1 MEAICHEKRG
11 HSCHIIVRQGT
22 YNYMKAYFS
31 IIIFVLLTVSSVVTG
46 TGNYMDAKDRIASD
60 LNRAL
65 VRALSEKGGEWVTAD
80 TIRVCKQLQAQST
93 DVVAMLIR
101 DELFTES
108 LSIPEL
114 RGKSYVS
121 FALIPQGGTQAV
133 AWKGDAGVSGDTVVM
148 RPDVLQNAD
157 MQVAFRGNVDC
168 SFATVF
174 GLSDLRLSV
183 GLMAAAVL
191 WGVFSLSQ
199 MRRRVVAC
207 MPAAGRNQLGGLR
220 FDPSLNTFY
229 NSADEEVRF
238 TPMQFQLM
246 RMFFNAE
253 GYKLS
258 KAEICESLWPGKDDA
273 SETLYTLLRRLKRVV
288 EQNSSLKIEAERGR
302 AYKLTVNGRR
312 PDKPLSAKCQ

>member
-1 MEAICHEKRG
+1 
-11 HSCHIIVRQGT
+11 
-22 YNYMKAYFS
+22 MKAYFS

-148 RPDVLQNAD
+148 RLDVLQNAD
-157 MQVAFRGNVDC
+157 MQVAFRGNADC
-168 SFATVF
+168 SFATVL
-174 GLSDLRLSV
+174 GLSDQRLPV
-183 GLMAAAVL
+183 VLMLAAML
-191 WGVFSLSQ
+191 WGVFSMFY
-199 MRRRVVAC
+199 MRRRAVKPTVAANFQC
-207 MPAAGRNQLGGLR
+207 VGGLQ
-220 FDPSLNTFY
+220 FDSSRNAFY
-229 NSADEEVRF
+229 TMSGDFSAEEH
-238 TPMQFQLM
+238 
-246 RMFFNAE
+246 
-253 GYKLS
+253 KLS
-258 KAEICESLWPGKDDA
+258 KAEICAALWPGKPDA
-273 SETLYTLLRRLKRVV
+273 SETLYTLIRRLKRVV
-288 EQNSSLKIEAERGR
+288 EQDTNIKIEAERGR
-302 AYKLTVNGRR
+302 AYKLRVE
-312 PDKPLSAKCQ
+312 S

>member
-1 MEAICHEKRG
+1 
-11 HSCHIIVRQGT
+11 
-22 YNYMKAYFS
+22 MKAYFS

-65 VRALSEKGGEWVTAD
+65 VRALVEKGGEWVTAD

-157 MQVAFRGNVDC
+157 MQVAFRGNADC

-174 GLSDLRLSV
+174 GLSDQRLPV
-183 GLMAAAVL
+183 VLMLAAML
-191 WGVFSLSQ
+191 WGVFSMFY
-199 MRRRVVAC
+199 MRRRAVKPTVAANFQC
-207 MPAAGRNQLGGLR
+207 VGGLQ
-220 FDPSLNTFY
+220 FDSSRNAFY
-229 NSADEEVRF
+229 TMSGDEMRF
-238 TPMQFQLM
+238 TPMQFELM
-246 RMFFNAE
+246 RMFFSAE
-253 GYKLS
+253 EHKLS
-258 KAEICESLWPGKDDA
+258 KAEICAALWPGKPDA
-273 SETLYTLLRRLKRVV
+273 SETLYTLIRRLKRVV
-288 EQNSSLKIEAERGR
+288 EQDTNIKIEAERGR
-302 AYKLTVNGRR
+302 AYKLRVESRKIEN
-312 PDKPLSAKCQ
+312 